1 MPQSPMFTPTVFV
14 HRYFTESCKI
24 FTAYAIIT
32 DEKSIGDLPGE
43 IQTELVR
50 RYISSGNFF
59 WRVFSVCKTVG
70 VFFFLLI
77 EVATEMKITDYQY
90 FDKCFPSV
98 MLSVKFIPTDSVSYP
113 DGNNPSVKLLNV
125 VVITLSLIYLH
136 STKKTYIQNLF
147 YHSA

>member
-59 WRVFSVCKTVG
+59 GAFFPSVRPS
-70 VFFFLLI
+70 VFFFFI
-77 EVATEMKITDYQY
+77 DRSSDRNENYR
-90 FDKCFPSV
+90 
-98 MLSVKFIPTDSVSYP
+98 LSIFRQMFSI
-113 DGNNPSVKLLNV
+113 GNV
-125 VVITLSLIYLH
+125 VGKIY
-136 STKKTYIQNLF
+136 TDR
-147 YHSA
+147 